1 MAKSTKQLQ
10 DEIVNDGFLDS
21 LGDDST
27 DYAGMGE
34 FPSVEQ
40 FMIRSAAAF
49 VLQIKEVLNRQG
61 KVSSGGLEDGISS
74 GSLNNTGNGYQIS
87 IGWDSSDPASK
98 YYDFVNKGVKG
109 VVSGNPS
116 SSPYA
121 FRNLKVSRNM
131 QRSILLWYRKRG
143 NAARNEDQKNTKKN
157 PLSATQRKNRSIKR
171 QVDAATRLKSM
182 AYATAVNIKK
192 KGIKRSGFFDNTINS
207 VFGQSFLDAL
217 SKVVGQDVKIA
228 IRQAN
233 NKINENK

>member
-21 LGDDST
+21 LRDDST

-34 FPSVEQ
+34 FPSVEL

-74 GSLNNTGNGYQIS
+74 GSLNNTGNGYEIS

-143 NAARNEDQKNTKKN
+143 NSARNDDQRKK
-157 PLSATQRKNRSIKR
+157 LSATQRKNRSIKR

-192 KGIKRSGFFDNTINS
+192 KGIRRSGFFDDTINS

-233 NKINENK
+233 NKLNENK

>member
-1 MAKSTKQLQ
+1 MAKSIRQLQ
-10 DEIVNDGFLDS
+10 DEIVNDGFLDD
-21 LGDDST
+21 LGNDST
-27 DYAGMGE
+27 DYAGLGE

-49 VLQIKEVLNRQG
+49 VLNIKEILNRQA
-61 KVSSGGLEDGISS
+61 KINSGNLEDGISS
-74 GSLNNTGNGYQIS
+74 GELNKSGDGYSIS
-87 IGWDSSDPASK
+87 IGWDRSDPASK
-98 YYDFVNKGVKG
+98 YFDFVNKGVKG

-121 FRNLKVSRNM
+121 FRNLKVSMKM
-131 QRSILLWYRKRG
+131 QKSILLWYRKRG
-143 NAARNEDQKNTKKN
+143 NAARNEDQKTK
-157 PLSATQRKNRSIKR
+157 LSATQRKNRSIKK

-192 KGIKRSGFFDNTINS
+192 KGIRRSGFFDDTINS

-217 SKVVGQDVKIA
+217 SKVVGQDVRIA

-233 NKINENK
+233 NNINEKK

>member
-1 MAKSTKQLQ
+1 MAKSIKQIQ
-10 DEIVNDGFLDS
+10 DEIVNDGFLDN
-21 LGDDST
+21 LGNDST
-27 DYAGMGE
+27 DYAEMGE

-61 KVSSGGLEDGISS
+61 KVSSGGLEDGISD
-74 GSLNNTGNGYQIS
+74 GGLNKTGNGYQIS
-87 IGWDSSDPASK
+87 IGWDASDPASK

-121 FRNLKVSRNM
+121 FKNLKVSRNM
-131 QRSILLWYRKRG
+131 QKSILLWYRKRG
-143 NAARNEDQKNTKKN
+143 NAARNEDQRKK
-157 PLSATQRKNRSIKR
+157 LSATQRKNRSLKR
-171 QVDAATRLKSM
+171 KVDAATKLKSM

-192 KGIKRSGFFDNTINS
+192 KGIKRSGFFDDTINS

-217 SKVVGQDVKIA
+217 SKVVGQDVRIA

-233 NKINENK
+233 NKLNENK

>member
-10 DEIVNDGFLDS
+10 DEIVNDGFLDD
-21 LGDDST
+21 LGNDST
-27 DYAGMGE
+27 DYAELGQ

-49 VLQIKEVLNRQG
+49 VLNIKEILNRQA
-61 KVSSGGLEDGISS
+61 KINSGNLEDGISS
-74 GSLNNTGNGYQIS
+74 GSLNKTDNGYEIS

-131 QRSILLWYRKRG
+131 QKSILLWYRKRG
-143 NAARNEDQKNTKKN
+143 NAARNEDQKKR
-157 PLSATQRKNRSIKR
+157 LSATQRKNRSIKK
-171 QVDAATRLKSM
+171 QVDAATKLKSL

-192 KGIKRSGFFDNTINS
+192 KGLKRSGFFDDTINS
-207 VFGQSFLDAL
+207 VFGQTFLDAL
-217 SKVVGQDVKIA
+217 SKVVGQDVRIA

-233 NKINENK
+233 NKINEKE

>member
-1 MAKSTKQLQ
+1 MAKSISQLQ
-10 DEIVNDGFLDS
+10 DEIVNDGFLDD
-21 LGDDST
+21 LGNDSK
-27 DYAGMGE
+27 DYAGLGE

-40 FMIRSAAAF
+40 FMIKSAAAF
-49 VLQIKEVLNRQG
+49 VLNIKEILNRQA
-61 KVSSGGLEDGISS
+61 KINSGNLEDGISS
-74 GSLNNTGNGYQIS
+74 GSLNNTGNGYEIS

-143 NAARNEDQKNTKKN
+143 NAARNDDQTKK
-157 PLSATQRKNRSIKR
+157 LSATQRKNRSIKR

>member
-1 MAKSTKQLQ
+1 MAKSIKQIQ
-10 DEIVNDGFLDS
+10 DEIVNDGFLDN
-21 LGDDST
+21 LGNDST
-27 DYAGMGE
+27 DYAEMGE

-61 KVSSGGLEDGISS
+61 KVSSGGLEDGISD
-74 GSLNNTGNGYQIS
+74 GGLNKTGNGYQIS
-87 IGWDSSDPASK
+87 IGWDASDPASK

-121 FRNLKVSRNM
+121 FKNLKVSRNM
-131 QRSILLWYRKRG
+131 QKSILLWYRKRG
-143 NAARNEDQKNTKKN
+143 NAARNEDQRKK
-157 PLSATQRKNRSIKR
+157 LSATQRKNRSLKR
-171 QVDAATRLKSM
+171 KVDAATNLKSM

-192 KGIKRSGFFDNTINS
+192 KGIKRSGFFDDTINS

-217 SKVVGQDVKIA
+217 SKVVGQDVRIA

-233 NKINENK
+233 NKLNENK

>member
-1 MAKSTKQLQ
+1 MAKSIKQLQ

-74 GSLNNTGNGYQIS
+74 GSLNNTVNGYEIS

-143 NAARNEDQKNTKKN
+143 NAARNDDQTKK
-157 PLSATQRKNRSIKR
+157 LSATQRKNRSIKR

-233 NKINENK
+233 NKINEKK

>member
-21 LGDDST
+21 LGDNST

-34 FPSVEQ
+34 FPSVEL

-74 GSLNNTGNGYQIS
+74 GSLNNTGNGYEIS

-143 NAARNEDQKNTKKN
+143 NAARNDDQTKK
-157 PLSATQRKNRSIKR
+157 LSATQRKNRSIKR

-192 KGIKRSGFFDNTINS
+192 KGIRRSGFFDDTINS

-217 SKVVGQDVKIA
+217 SKVVGQDVRIA

-233 NKINENK
+233 NKLNEKK

>member
-1 MAKSTKQLQ
+1 
-10 DEIVNDGFLDS
+10 
-21 LGDDST
+21 
-27 DYAGMGE
+27 
-34 FPSVEQ
+34 
-40 FMIRSAAAF
+40 MIRSAAAF

-74 GSLNNTGNGYQIS
+74 GSLNNTGNGYEIS

-143 NAARNEDQKNTKKN
+143 NAARNDDQTKK
-157 PLSATQRKNRSIKR
+157 LSATQRKNRSIKR

>member
-10 DEIVNDGFLDS
+10 DEIVNDGFLDN
-21 LGDDST
+21 LGNQKT
-27 DYAGMGE
+27 DFADLGQ
-34 FPSVEQ
+34 FPSIER
-40 FMIRSAAAF
+40 FMILSALSF
-49 VLQIKEVLNRQG
+49 IEKIKEILNKEG
-61 KVSSGGLEDGISS
+61 KINSGKLEDGISS
-74 GSLNNTGNGYQIS
+74 GSLNNTGNGYEIS

-143 NAARNEDQKNTKKN
+143 NAARNEDQRSN
-157 PLSATQRKNRSIKR
+157 LSASQTKNKSIKK
-171 QVDAATRLKSM
+171 QVDAATKLKSL

-192 KGIKRSGFFDNTINS
+192 KGIKRTGFFENTIES
-207 VFGQSFLDAL
+207 TFGQEFINAL
-217 SKVVGQDVKIA
+217 SKVVAQDVRLA
-228 IRQAN
+228 FRQLN
-233 NKINENK
+233 NSTKK